1 MQFPRPVLGGEVRM
15 SVAQSCPTLSVHGII
30 QARILEWVAIPS
42 PGDLLNSRIKPGLR
56 YKGPKSSS
64 WGDESTE
71 GVTRVCDL
79 EQGQETRGH
88 VTRA

>member
-1 MQFPRPVLGGEVRM
+1 M

-30 QARILEWVAIPS
+30 QARKLEWVAIPS

-56 YKGPKSSS
+56 YKSPKSSS

-79 EQGQETRGH
+79 EQGGTCLCISEIHKRPKSFVFG
-88 VTRA
+88 RKYM